1 MAVYKYSPKYRVLPQ
16 ELNTQGEAVALTP
29 DGGADAMG
37 VSSSGGTGGGIPKTK
52 DENTTKLLI
61 LAVILFALIFLFK

>member
-29 DGGADAMG
+29 DDGADAMG
-37 VSSSGGTGGGIPKTK
+37 VSSSGGTGGIPKTK